1 MSRGGTALLA
11 AVKAAKAARAAVAAL
26 ALTALVTALLTG
38 CATTPPPPAL
48 AAADTPWTTGRM
60 SVRVDASPARV
71 AQNLSAA
78 FELRG
83 NGDTGELRL
92 VSPLGTSLAH
102 ARWAPSWVRLQT
114 ADGERSFDNLND
126 LAREALGEALPLAA
140 LPDWLAGRPWPGAAH
155 MPAAEG
161 FEQLGWQVQLTR
173 RAEGVVEA
181 RRAAAPA
188 VLLRIKLDPP
198 A

>member
-1 MSRGGTALLA
+1 VSLRRTALLTA
-11 AVKAAKAARAAVAAL
+11 AAAL
-26 ALTALVTALLTG
+26 TALLTG
-38 CATTPPPPAL
+38 CATTPPSPAL
-48 AAADTPWTTGRM
+48 ATVDKSPWTTGRM

-83 NGDTGELRL
+83 DGDTGELRL

-102 ARWAPSWVRLQT
+102 ARWAPSRVRLQT
-114 ADGERSFDNLND
+114 ADGERSFDNMD
-126 LAREALGEALPLAA
+126 ELAREALGEALPLAA
-140 LPDWLAGRPWPGAAH
+140 LPDWLAGRPWPGAVH
-155 MPAAEG
+155 MPGAEG

>member
-1 MSRGGTALLA
+1 
-11 AVKAAKAARAAVAAL
+11 
-26 ALTALVTALLTG
+26 
-38 CATTPPPPAL
+38 
-48 AAADTPWTTGRM
+48 M

-78 FELRG
+78 FDLRG